1 MLRKVHINSDGS
13 VTEVQFVNE
22 TSDDEDFKIVT
33 TENQVTNTSKV
44 KQDTSIDQS
53 DLANSKKKDVKMKEK
68 TSLRTKMK
76 NLFRR
81 K

>member
-1 MLRKVHINSDGS
+1 M
-13 VTEVQFVNE
+13 TEVQFVNE

-53 DLANSKKKDVKMKEK
+53 DLTNSKKKDVKMKEK

>member
-1 MLRKVHINSDGS
+1 MLRKVHINADGS

-33 TENQVTNTSKV
+33 TENQETNISKV

>member
-1 MLRKVHINSDGS
+1 MLRKVHINADGS